1 MAARPY
7 DGDNGL
13 QHDEF
18 PREIIEELVA
28 SLQTHAMRT
37 YYAIVVPNRFTV
49 TLHPDDYERIAPIR
63 GLIVDE
69 ARRKLD
75 EVLQRLNETGPP
87 EAAASSFLDSLAKI
101 SWLRWLVRWLR
112 PLAPEA
118 APEAVRA
125 PAKTWFI
132 EIHPTYEERFR
143 PGQIDVFAQLDA
155 LEGASADA
163 AGPDPGSIAAEG
175 GATLG
180 PQALAAGLSQPAD
193 DGGLTLRADMPQPRV
208 KTVYARLHYQND
220 DGPQTFEIKKDR
232 ISMGRGGKGYWVDL
246 EINFIKT
253 DISRVHA
260 EIRRDPARHTFEI
273 KDLSKFG
280 VTVNG
285 EPVPPSRHEEGGE
298 VIDHDIWV
306 PLPPKAALVLA
317 DKLSI
322 DFEIVPAE
330 TLPMG

>member
-7 DGDNGL
+7 DGESGL

-37 YYAIVVPNRFTV
+37 YFSIVVPNRFTV

-63 GLIVDE
+63 GLIIDE

-75 EVLQRLNETGPP
+75 EVLQSLNETGPP
-87 EAAASSFLDSLAKI
+87 EAAASSFLDGLAKI

-112 PLAPEA
+112 PLAPES
-118 APEAVRA
+118 APEVVRA

-132 EIHPTYEERFR
+132 EINPTYEESFR

-155 LEGASADA
+155 PEEASAAA
-163 AGPDPGSIAAEG
+163 AGPGAKTELDEG

-180 PQALAAGLSQPAD
+180 PQALAAGLSQSDD
-193 DGGLTLRADMPQPRV
+193 DGGPTLRADIPLPKA

-220 DGPQTFEIKKDR
+220 DGPQTFEITKDR
-232 ISMGRGGKGYWVDL
+232 ISIGRGGKGIWVDF

-260 EIRRDPARHTFEI
+260 EIRRDPERHTFEI

-280 VTVNG
+280 VTVDG
-285 EPVPPSRHEEGGE
+285 EPVPASRHEEGGE
-298 VIDHDIWV
+298 VIDRDIWV
-306 PLPPKAALVLA
+306 SLPPRAALVLA
-317 DKLSI
+317 DKLAI
-322 DFEIVPAE
+322 DFEIVPME
-330 TLPMG
+330 TLP